1 MWLSARLEDWVGSL
15 IVLRLP
21 ENGLAQLR
29 SLLLLLLLWLL
40 LLLLLLLWLLLLLLA
55 KDALC
60 LCRLLL
66 SCC

>member
-21 ENGLAQLR
+21 KNGLAQLR
-29 SLLLLLLLWLL
+29 SLLLLLLLWL

-66 SCC
+66 GCC